1 VLPYED
7 AQGVALSPV
16 SFLSTLL
23 RHRRRILA
31 WIVACGVTAALATL
45 LLRSYGAESSFAPQ
59 TTQPPN
65 MSSLAG
71 LASQFG
77 FNLPSLGGGPSL
89 DFYASVA
96 ESRAILTDIAT
107 TVYRFPSE
115 ADGRDTLQGN
125 LIDLLKVRGDT
136 RQERLQRAVKK
147 LSHMVRVTK
156 DEDAGVVTIEV
167 TAKWPTLA
175 EQINRRL
182 VSRVNELSLS
192 QHQDQAAA
200 ERGFMVGRLQEVRAE
215 LDSAEDALRRFFE
228 ENRTYQN
235 SPRLIVEQG
244 RLQRH
249 VDLLQQV
256 YVTLAEAYERAR
268 IEEARNTPVI
278 AVIDKPEESAKKTG
292 SLPLSVVVGM
302 ILGGLL
308 GLAHGLTR
316 DYMSSQRRAETV
328 AYAEFASLRA
338 AALREL
344 TALPRGI
351 AAAARLRRR
360 S

>member
-1 VLPYED
+1 
-7 AQGVALSPV
+7 
-16 SFLSTLL
+16 
-23 RHRRRILA
+23 
-31 WIVACGVTAALATL
+31 
-45 LLRSYGAESSFAPQ
+45 
-59 TTQPPN
+59 
-65 MSSLAG
+65 
-71 LASQFG
+71 
-77 FNLPSLGGGPSL
+77 
-89 DFYASVA
+89 
-96 ESRAILTDIAT
+96 
-107 TVYRFPSE
+107 
-115 ADGRDTLQGN
+115 
-125 LIDLLKVRGDT
+125 
-136 RQERLQRAVKK
+136 
-147 LSHMVRVTK
+147 
-156 DEDAGVVTIEV
+156 
-167 TAKWPTLA
+167 
-175 EQINRRL
+175 
-182 VSRVNELSLS
+182 
-192 QHQDQAAA
+192 
-200 ERGFMVGRLQEVRAE
+200 
-215 LDSAEDALRRFFE
+215 
-228 ENRTYQN
+228 
-235 SPRLIVEQG
+235 
-244 RLQRH
+244 
-249 VDLLQQV
+249 V